1 MQAQTHQRHAS
12 VAQEPRPLM
21 RARSETITS
30 LKSMQRPGS
39 QGSTTSEH
47 SVGTNTFPPY
57 QARPHSSHQPGYTQQ
72 LEHVQPP
79 YYHGGPEEALFQLG
93 QDEAS
98 GSHYGMHPDIA
109 AARQFEIDL
118 HNQATQNFSD
128 AEMHHYHMQG
138 YPQGM
143 PQYAIPQ
150 QQSHHQH
157 SQSRQFDSIENQSPA
172 PDDSENTEAG
182 PKKKKGAATS
192 LANDAELRR
201 LLSQYSGRCLKDVA
215 AEVQRKEGGEGKS
228 EKAKQVFAMLWLQ
241 ENCKRSSNSVRR
253 DKVFSRYTERCGNER
268 VPTLNPASFG
278 KLVRII
284 FPNVQT
290 RRLGVRGESK
300 YHYVDLSLAHDE
312 DERQQQ
318 APYHMM
324 MMDQSV
330 GGEDHQQQQPSSL
343 GNFQNHHTRSASV
356 PQTLL
361 QQPSTD
367 TADFPPPSKHFA
379 PRRLEPAPATQP
391 AAQNKEASRE
401 QRTKM
406 HDVNTA
412 VIRLRTPNMSTSLI
426 SALPAVRTNAPATV
440 SVYLGLPSPSSYTD
454 SVNPDSPTSSPID
467 LPDIHSYL
475 VGETY
480 DRDIAESLSHLY
492 RSYCI
497 VAIESFRYC
506 KEKPFFHHHSAFNGT
521 MTVPVSKMLSN
532 EKLAP
537 WIQECDM
544 RMYKKMIGYIAALV
558 TQVVPGQV
566 WSVLDN
572 VSKKLVPHLAA
583 AFEEKVAKHALV
595 AKIVPAARFCH
606 LLRSLKAANTA
617 ANRVDALLNE
627 PQGQTQMWMD
637 LLGSVDPDEVME
649 QSTSPLPECLGA
661 VESMLRYDLKSLVNP
676 TNDEATKPL
685 EQDMTKPFAAFLAAP
700 ALEGSE
706 IDSNGLLGSS
716 SMSADTAADPLYNWI
731 RWLERLPVAF
741 PVHYPQS
748 ILRWLSSFMK
758 SILNQLGANGAASY
772 SAWFYLEAFLTKMLT
787 WLMEMEGLLM
797 EESEQ
802 KEHEGLEIKQKKHHD
817 SWFNL
822 NLVPGGSALT
832 QEIKRKRDEDDIGAE
847 DRSRSRASIDSQ
859 TTNEFE
865 AADHS
870 RPQTAGTTATT
881 AVGGDEHDDLDSGPL
896 ELPSIEAQSPQKRF
910 LHEQAHDDSGI
921 GLMDREDTIP
931 ASSPFKKLR
940 KDLGLLSDPVDADGH
955 VVVA

>member
-1 MQAQTHQRHAS
+1 
-12 VAQEPRPLM
+12 M
-21 RARSETITS
+21 RARSDTTTS
-30 LKSMQRPGS
+30 LKSRQRPGS
-39 QGSTTSEH
+39 QGSTTSEY
-47 SVGTNTFPPY
+47 SVATNTIPSY

-72 LEHVQPP
+72 LDHLQPT
-79 YYHGGPEEALFQLG
+79 YYPGGPEEALFQLG
-93 QDEAS
+93 QHEDS
-98 GSHYGMHPDIA
+98 RSHYGMHPDIA
-109 AARQFEIDL
+109 AAREFELDL
-118 HNQATQNFSD
+118 HHHATQNFSD
-128 AEMHHYHMQG
+128 TEMHHYHMQG

-143 PQYAIPQ
+143 PPYAMPQ
-150 QQSHHQH
+150 QQPHHGH

-201 LLSQYSGRCLKDVA
+201 LLAQYTGRCLKDVA

-300 YHYVDLSLAHDE
+300 YHYVDLSLVHDE
-312 DERQQQ
+312 DDRQQQ

-324 MMDQSV
+324 LMDQSV
-330 GGEDHQQQQPSSL
+330 GGQDQQPHQPPSSL

-361 QQPSTD
+361 PQPSTD
-367 TADFPPPSKHFA
+367 TADFPPPSKHYA

-391 AAQNKEASRE
+391 TTQNEDASKEQKA
-401 QRTKM
+401 KM

-412 VIRLRTPNMSTSLI
+412 VIRLRTSNMSASLI

-440 SVYLGLPSPSSYTD
+440 SVYLDLPSPSSYTN
-454 SVNPDSPTSSPID
+454 SVNPDSPTGSPID

-475 VGETY
+475 VGEAY

-572 VSKKLVPHLAA
+572 VSKKLVPHLVA
-583 AFEEKVAKHALV
+583 AFEEKVPTHALI

-627 PQGQTQMWMD
+627 PEGQIQMWTD

-649 QSTSPLPECLGA
+649 QSTSPLPECLSA
-661 VESMLRYDLKSLVNP
+661 VESILRYDLKSLVNP
-676 TNDEATKPL
+676 RNDEATKPM
-685 EQDMTKPFAAFLAAP
+685 EQDTTKPFAAFLAAP
-700 ALEGSE
+700 PFDGSE
-706 IDSNGLLGSS
+706 IDLFGLLGSPSVS
-716 SMSADTAADPLYNWI
+716 SDTAADPLYNWI
-731 RWLERLPVAF
+731 RWLERLSVAF
-741 PVHYPQS
+741 PVHYPQG
-748 ILRWLSSFMK
+748 ILRWLSNFMR
-758 SILNQLGANGAASY
+758 SILDQLGANGAASY

-797 EESEQ
+797 EESKQ
-802 KEHEGLEIKQKKHHD
+802 KEHEGMEIKQKEHHD
-817 SWFNL
+817 SLVNFNL
-822 NLVPGGSALT
+822 IPGASA
-832 QEIKRKRDEDDIGAE
+832 QHQQSKRKRDEDDVGGDE
-847 DRSRSRASIDSQ
+847 RSKSRASNDSQ

-865 AADHS
+865 AADQS

-896 ELPSIEAQSPQKRF
+896 ELPSIETQSPPKRF
-910 LHEQAHDDSGI
+910 LPEHAHDDSGI
-921 GLMDREDTIP
+921 GMMDREDTIP